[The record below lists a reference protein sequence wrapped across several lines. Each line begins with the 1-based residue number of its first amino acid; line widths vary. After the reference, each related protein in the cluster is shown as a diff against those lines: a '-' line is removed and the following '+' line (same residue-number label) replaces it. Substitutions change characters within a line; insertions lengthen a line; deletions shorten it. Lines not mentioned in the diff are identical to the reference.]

1 MAYFLA
7 GEIARL
13 LKVREKVVHDGES
26 EDENKENDTLFSTA
40 VKMKELS
47 QLKSSVMMNS
57 YFQQKLHCYFVF
69 CDDFTWLQIIRGV
82 DHLLVL

>member
-1 MAYFLA
+1 MACFSA

-26 EDENKENDTLFSTA
+26 EENDTLFSIA

-57 YFQQKLHCYFVF
+57 YFQQKLHCYFLF
-69 CDDFTWLQIIRGV
+69 CDDFR
-82 DHLLVL
+82 

>member
-1 MAYFLA
+1 MACFSA

-13 LKVREKVVHDGES
+13 LKVREKVVHVGES
-26 EDENKENDTLFSTA
+26 EENDTLFSTA

-57 YFQQKLHCYFVF
+57 YFQQKLHCYFLF
-69 CDDFTWLQIIRGV
+69 CDDFR
-82 DHLLVL
+82 